1 MVLCNLYCYIKK
13 PLFIFRAVDDYQ
25 HGRPSGLRFPQ
36 TTRPPKFIELF
47 AGIGGF
53 RLAFEQAGYKCV
65 YSCEIDLACQ
75 EVYESNFGEK
85 PQSDITQINPQE
97 IPDFDILTAGFPCQP
112 FSICGKRQ
120 GFEDTRG
127 TLFFHICEIIAVK
140 QPSAV
145 LLENVK
151 HLVHHDS
158 GRTLDTIVYALEYL
172 GYLVDYKVLNSKDFG
187 LPQNRERIIIVATK
201 NKKFDFEKISTS
213 NSLET
218 LKKYLCQEGNF
229 EYLQN
234 QEYTLID
241 NPKQQASGLI
251 FVGYRSN
258 KTTWRKGVRPH
269 TQHLSRVHHQPNR
282 IYSIEGVHPTIPS
295 QETSGRFFVYIPQ
308 EDKVRKLTI
317 KECYRI
323 MGFPDTFQVHSS
335 IAECYKQIGNSVP
348 IPLIYQLAVQMR
360 KQDLLLAQTE
370 THYKQANFYHP
381 EPLQLNILDPLGM
394 NHKQKLL
401 EIYNESLEIE
411 RVKNILPEEIF
422 IYIQTIAQNCS
433 KQKGVYTV
441 LTTLLVHKIIEP
453 AQDIR
458 YHQSSMP
465 DGFSGRTIDTQY
477 ITPTLKELRLPAM
490 AESGWLTRSLEQP
503 YPYTLDYN
511 GKINNKAVK
520 KAFLSIID
528 FVEKNAEKAEITTKL
543 LIYLVKQATQADR
556 VSIVKL
562 VDSEKLN
569 ITTVINCLEAHFN
582 YNYKTFGAS
591 KLPVLAFY
599 AIYLRI
605 IREVERYKG
614 CTLKKLGSHTASDR
628 TSKTAG
634 DIEIFDK
641 KKKLIEAI
649 EIKYGKPIN
658 LQMVLNAKDKI
669 LKHNPRRYYI
679 FSSADIKS
687 DDKIKIQ
694 NEIEFIASNHGCQ
707 VIVNG
712 IIPTLK
718 YYLRLIMS
726 VEKFV
731 EDYSKLVE
739 QDKELQAIHKIQWN
753 NILNTL
759 K

>member
-1 MVLCNLYCYIKK
+1 MSILE
-13 PLFIFRAVDDYQ
+13 AVDRHQ
-25 HGRPSGLRFPQ
+25 
-36 TTRPPKFIELF
+36 PKFIDIF

-65 YSCEIDLACQ
+65 YSCEIDSACQ
-75 EVYESNFGEK
+75 EVYLDNFGEK
-85 PQSDITQINPQE
+85 PQKDITQIDIEE
-97 IPDFDILTAGFPCQP
+97 IPDFDVLTAGFPCQP

-140 QPSAV
+140 QPNVV

-151 HLVHHDS
+151 YLVHHDN
-158 GRTLDTIVYALEYL
+158 GRTLDTILYALEYL
-172 GYLVDYKVLNSKDFG
+172 GYLVDYKILNSKDFG
-187 LPQNRERIIIVATK
+187 LPQNRERIIIFATK
-201 NKKFDFEKISTS
+201 HRKFDFSKIKT
-213 NSLET
+213 NNYLER
-218 LKKYLCQEGNF
+218 LENYLCENEDF
-229 EYLQN
+229 EYLQDK
-234 QEYTLID
+234 EYTLID
-241 NPKQQASGLI
+241 NPKKQPSGLI
-251 FVGYRSN
+251 FAGYRNN
-258 KTTWRKGVRPH
+258 KTTWRKGVRPN

-282 IYSIEGVHPTIPS
+282 IYSVEGVHPTIPS
-295 QETSGRFFVYIPQ
+295 QETSGRFFIYIPQ

-323 MGFPDTFQVHSS
+323 MGFPDTFKVHNS

-348 IPLIYQLAVQMR
+348 IPLIHELAIQI
-360 KQDLLLAQTE
+360 KSQNLLLAKNKI
-370 THYKQANFYHP
+370 HHKQINFYRP
-381 EPLQLNILDPLGM
+381 KPLQLNLIDTIIM
-394 NHKQKLL
+394 NHQQKLL
-401 EIYNESLEIE
+401 EIYHENLDIE
-411 RVKNILPEEIF
+411 KVRSILPEQIF
-422 IYIQTIAQNCS
+422 TYIQTIALNCS

-441 LTTLLVHKIIEP
+441 LITLLVHKILEP
-453 AQDIR
+453 TQDIR
-458 YHQSSMP
+458 YHQSNMP
-465 DGFSGRTIDTQY
+465 NGFSGRTIDTQY

-520 KAFLSIID
+520 EAFLNIID
-528 FVEKNAEKAEITTKL
+528 FVEKNPKQAEITAKL
-543 LIYLVKQATQADR
+543 LIHQVKQATQADII
-556 VSIVKL
+556 SIVKL
-562 VDSEKLN
+562 VNPEKLN
-569 ITTVINCLEAHFN
+569 ITTTINCLEAHFS
-582 YNYKTFGAS
+582 YKYKTFGAS

-599 AIYLRI
+599 AIYLRLVQ
-605 IREVERYKG
+605 EVERYKG
-614 CTLKKLGSHTASDR
+614 CNLKDLGSHTASDR

-649 EIKYGKPIN
+649 EIKYGKPID

-679 FSSADIKS
+679 FSSADIKV
-687 DDKIKIQ
+687 DDKFKIQ

-712 IIPTLK
+712 VIPTLK

-726 VEKFV
+726 VEKFI
-731 EDYSKLVE
+731 EDYSSLVE
-739 QDKELQAIHKIQWN
+739 QDEEIQAIHKIQWN
-753 NILNTL
+753 SILNTL
-759 K
+759 E